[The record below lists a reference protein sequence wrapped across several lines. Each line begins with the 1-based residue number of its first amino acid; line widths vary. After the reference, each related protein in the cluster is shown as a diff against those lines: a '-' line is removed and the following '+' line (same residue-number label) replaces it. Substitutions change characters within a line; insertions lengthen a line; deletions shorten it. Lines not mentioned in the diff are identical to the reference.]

1 MEHPPLTGDL
11 TVAEV
16 LARWPQAIQVFFRHR
31 MACVGCTM
39 APFDT
44 IADVA
49 AIYGLPLSFLL
60 SELQQVIHTR
70 EAEL

>member
-16 LARWPQAIQVFFRHR
+16 LTRWPQAIQVFFRHR

-44 IADVA
+44 IADAA

-60 SELQQVIHTR
+60 SELHQVIHTR
-70 EAEL
+70 EAKL

>member
-1 MEHPPLTGDL
+1 MEHPPLTSNL

-16 LARWPQAIQVFFRHR
+16 LARWPQAIRVFFRHR

-49 AIYGLPLSFLL
+49 AIYRLPLHCFL
-60 SELQQVIHTR
+60 SELQQAIQTG
-70 EAEL
+70 EAGL

>member
-1 MEHPPLTGDL
+1 MEYPLLRGDL

-16 LARWPQAIQVFFRHR
+16 LARWPETVQIFFRHR

-49 AIYGLPLSFLL
+49 VIYRLPLNCFL
-60 SELQQVIHTR
+60 SELQQAIQTR
-70 EAEL
+70 EARL

>member
-16 LARWPQAIQVFFRHR
+16 LARWPQAVQVFFRHR

-44 IADVA
+44 IADVT
-49 AIYGLPLSFLL
+49 AIYGLPMNCFL
-60 SELQQVIHTR
+60 SELQQAIQTR
-70 EAEL
+70 EARL